1 MNNNQE
7 ILVSFGQDVQ
17 ELRIER
23 GLSQEGLAAVVG
35 MHRTYISDV
44 ERGTRNTSLMNAEK
58 IAAGLNVRLSD
69 LIKIAEAEIEE
80 I

>member
-1 MNNNQE
+1 MNDNQE
-7 ILVSFGQDVQ
+7 ILVSFGQAVQ

-44 ERGTRNTSLMNAEK
+44 ERGARNTSLMNAEK